1 TPARTGVHRVAAWYA
16 GGTRGRRISTASV
29 VVWRFSGI
37 THVNL
42 TTRLAIRVRDVMTRS
57 FPVDTG
63 ARAPPQR
70 VTIAGGP
77 PAEGTPRL
85 LRASQRERLEVRM
98 VTQGRTGDDG
108 GAAQLPQWR
117 MGMRVRGG
125 RITHTIARVGWVVFG
140 AVGIVLAGAFAVL
153 FGVTDDDPEIGVAP
167 TVIGGMIVFLPL
179 CVVPA
184 TLVGLGAQ
192 YGARAWLRTAP
203 RVVSQRDRDEQELAA
218 QLDEAGLHGG
228 TRWARHYTRC
238 LRAVGGFHD
247 IIDELPEGA
256 ASDWFG
262 DIGERLD
269 EQLAEALR

>member
-1 TPARTGVHRVAAWYA
+1 
-16 GGTRGRRISTASV
+16 
-29 VVWRFSGI
+29 
-37 THVNL
+37 
-42 TTRLAIRVRDVMTRS
+42 
-57 FPVDTG
+57 
-63 ARAPPQR
+63 
-70 VTIAGGP
+70 
-77 PAEGTPRL
+77 
-85 LRASQRERLEVRM
+85 M

-153 FGVTDDDPEIGVAP
+153 FGVTDDDPEIGFAP

-269 EQLAEALR
+269 EQLAEALRLAKLGQSLTQSTAPRRQLSPTAARVDQSLQQAGKAFDRTTERAANISLDLHGAADFTRVRAQLDMLQQQAPQLHQP